1 MAREIPP
8 LAIGIPVHNGE
19 RYIGQAIESILDQTF
34 GDFELLIS
42 DNSSTDGTEEICRSY
57 LARDERVIY
66 SRLAENVGAAG
77 NFNHV
82 FGLGRSPLFKFAAHD
97 DLCAPRFLEV
107 CMAAYAGAPDDLV
120 LCFPSTVRIDEA
132 GVQQGPIHDRLD
144 LRQPKPHQ
152 RLRAFLWRYGLSNCF
167 YGIVRS
173 AAYASTRLHK
183 AFVAADVVLLG
194 ELALRGQ
201 FWQLPE
207 PLFMRRV
214 HAEMS
219 GQANPT
225 LPELAQH
232 YDPSYR
238 GDPVFYRVTMFRE
251 FLRAIDTTPMPTPE
265 RLQCRQVLASV
276 WLAKYWKP
284 MAGELVSGIRAT
296 RTGRSD
302 RQEPSSPRQRAS
314 AP

>member
-1 MAREIPP
+1 VARAIPP
-8 LAIGIPVHNGE
+8 LAVGIPVHNGE
-19 RYIGQAIESILDQTF
+19 RYIAQAIESILDQTY

-42 DNSSTDGTEEICRSY
+42 DNSSSDGTEEICRSY

-66 SRLAENVGAAG
+66 TRLAENVGAAG

-82 FGLGRSPLFKFAAHD
+82 FGLSRSPLFKFAAHD
-97 DLCAPRFLEV
+97 DLCAPRFLEK
-107 CMAAYAGAPDDLV
+107 CMAVVAEAPDDLV
-120 LCFPSTVRIDEA
+120 LCFPSTVKIDEA
-132 GVQQGPIHDRLD
+132 GVEQGPLEDRLD
-144 LRQPKPHQ
+144 LRQRTPHQ
-152 RLRAFLWRYGLSNCF
+152 RFRAFLWRYHLSNCF

-173 AAYASTRLHK
+173 AAYASTRLHQ

-214 HAEMS
+214 HAGMS

-232 YDPSYR
+232 YDPSHR

-251 FLRAIDTTPMPTPE
+251 FFRAINTTPMTTPE
-265 RLQCRQVLASV
+265 RLQCRQVLVST
-276 WLAKYWKP
+276 WLAKYWKS
-284 MAGELVSGIRAT
+284 MARELVSSVRAART
-296 RTGRSD
+296 RRSD
-302 RQEPSSPRQRAS
+302 RPEPSSSRQRAS